1 MREGFC
7 HPLCRVTSLA
17 DRLNID
23 FALIHM
29 DKSRR
34 GQVSRPEDIYNRL
47 EEDDDD
53 DDSSMVDA
61 ETGHEIHRA
70 ETADETSMMTLVGDV
85 QDKVCFIVVSA
96 WQEKGILCRNPGRE
110 YSMLRGTII
119 TFFITS
125 MLVGRYDR
133 WLSLILGGSR

>member
-1 MREGFC
+1 MLLPSMAVSLMREGLC
-7 HPLCRVTSLA
+7 HSLCRVTSLA

-34 GQVSRPEDIYNRL
+34 GQPSRPEDIYNRL

-85 QDKVCFIVVSA
+85 QDKVCFIVVS
-96 WQEKGILCRNPGRE
+96 
-110 YSMLRGTII
+110 T
-119 TFFITS
+119 
-125 MLVGRYDR
+125 
-133 WLSLILGGSR
+133 